1 MRLRDPRIAG
11 RADRGGLIAA
21 TVFAV
26 VCVTVEYVRWRNF
39 WAGGFDVGVFDQGA
53 YQLAH
58 GHAPVISLL
67 DRDLF
72 SDHLSPVMFL
82 FALPYRIVPTVFWL
96 FLAQSLCLGLTVLP
110 LRAMARDVGVDQRVA
125 TVLVVLSA
133 PLAAAA
139 MFEFHPATM
148 GVPFIAWALLGARRG
163 DRRLV
168 VVASVAA
175 LICRADLGWVLASMA
190 IVARKETRRPLV
202 ALGVAGVIAGSVI
215 PGLLGN
221 PGTWVPYYGH
231 LGSSPVDFALHPW
244 RLVTRGV
251 GLDPLATF
259 FTWLLPVGFLV
270 AWKPRWLVTI
280 AVAGFPVL
288 FSRWAGTQLPWFH
301 YGAPVVPLVI
311 GGALVALAP
320 VPEELAE
327 HRALYRSPALAIGG
341 VVAAALLVGPLS
353 PRAPDS
359 VRLTEVVRTSPD
371 ADYAAAMA
379 AVGSHD
385 AVAGTNPALS
395 HLMHRDGA
403 YLFPLPFTTIHGTYP
418 GGLETPPNAREAADV
433 DIVIVEPED
442 ADAARA
448 QGFTKVV
455 PVRGLY
461 VARR

>member
-1 MRLRDPRIAG
+1 VKVR
-11 RADRGGLIAA
+11 DRGGLIAA
-21 TVFAV
+21 AALAIVWVA
-26 VCVTVEYVRWRNF
+26 VEYIRWRNY

-53 YQLAH
+53 YHLAH
-58 GHAPVISLL
+58 GQAPVISLL

-72 SDHLSPVMFL
+72 SDHLSPVMLL

-96 FLAQSLCLGLTVLP
+96 YLAQGICVGLTVLP
-110 LRAMARDVGVDQRVA
+110 MRALARDLGVDRRVA

-139 MFEFHPATM
+139 MFDFHPATM
-148 GVPFIAWALLGARRG
+148 GVPFLAWALLGARRG

-168 VVASVAA
+168 ILASVAA
-175 LICRADLGWVLASMA
+175 LICRADLGWVLASTA
-190 IVARKETRRPLV
+190 IVARKEVRRPLLL
-202 ALGVAGVIAGSVI
+202 LGLGGVIAGSVI

-221 PGTWVPYYGH
+221 PGTWIPYYGP

-244 RLVTRGV
+244 RLVTQGFGR
-251 GLDPLATF
+251 DPLATF
-259 FTWLLPVGFLV
+259 LTWLLPVGFLIV
-270 AWKPRWLVTI
+270 LKPRWLLTVAI
-280 AVAGFPVL
+280 AGFPVL

-311 GGALVALAP
+311 GGALEALAP
-320 VPEELAE
+320 S
-327 HRALYRSPALAIGG
+327 RATASSPSSFRAPVVVIAGA
-341 VVAAALLVGPLS
+341 VVAALMIGPLS

-359 VRLTEVVRTSPD
+359 VRLTAVIRKD
-371 ADYAAAMA
+371 A
-379 AVGSHD
+379 AVDYSTAIAAVRDDD
-385 AVAGTNPALS
+385 AVAGTNRALS

-403 YLFPLPFTTIHGTYP
+403 YLFPLPFTTITGTYP
-418 GGLETPPNAREAADV
+418 GGLETPPNADHAADV
-433 DIVIVEPED
+433 DIVIVDPAD

-448 QGFTKVV
+448 QGFTEAI